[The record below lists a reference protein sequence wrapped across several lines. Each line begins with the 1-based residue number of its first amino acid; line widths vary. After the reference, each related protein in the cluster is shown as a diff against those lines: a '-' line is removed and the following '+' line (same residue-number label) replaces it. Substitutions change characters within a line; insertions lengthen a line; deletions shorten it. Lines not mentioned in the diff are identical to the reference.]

1 MGLTSLFG
9 GGCDNSAHAAA
20 ELPKPQAELPAD
32 KAAKPGETRTAVF
45 AGGCFWCVEGV
56 FEQLDGVK
64 DATSGYAGGS
74 KQTANYQAVCTG
86 ATGHA
91 EAVRITY
98 DPAKITYGELLRVFF
113 TTHDPTTLNR
123 QGPDYGTQYRS
134 AVFALDDEQ
143 RKVAEAYIKQ
153 LNDAKAFPN
162 PIVTKVESLK
172 PDAFYKAEDYHQ
184 NYVACHPNNPYIQ
197 QHALPKVAKVREKF
211 KDEVKPATQPAAG
224 GTR

>member
-1 MGLTSLFG
+1 MSRTFKGVFIMALTSLFAA
-9 GGCDNSAHAAA
+9 GCDQPSAAA
-20 ELPKPQAELPAD
+20 GKDVPPKAAADLAAD
-32 KAAKPGETRTAVF
+32 KQAKAGESRTAVF

-64 DATSGYAGGS
+64 DAVSGYAGGA
-74 KQTANYQAVCTG
+74 KDTADYKTVCTG
-86 ATGHA
+86 ASGHA

-98 DPAKITYGELLRVFF
+98 DPSKISYAELLRVFF
-113 TTHDPTTLNR
+113 TTHDPTTKDR

-153 LNDAKAFPN
+153 LNDAKAFRDPV
-162 PIVTKVESLK
+162 VTTVEPLK

-184 NYVACHPNNPYIQ
+184 DYVACNPNNPYIRSQ
-197 QHALPKVAKVREKF
+197 ALPKIAKVREKF
-211 KDEVKPATQPAAG
+211 
-224 GTR
+224 